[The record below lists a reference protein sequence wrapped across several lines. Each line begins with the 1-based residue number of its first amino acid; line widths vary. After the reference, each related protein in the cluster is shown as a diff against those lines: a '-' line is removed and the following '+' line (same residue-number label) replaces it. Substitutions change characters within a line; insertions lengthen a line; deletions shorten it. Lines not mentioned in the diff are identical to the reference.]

1 MITDAIANRISGL
14 KALLLD
20 MDGTLYVGDRAMTG
34 APAFIAALKAK
45 QIPYLV
51 FTNNS
56 SRAKEVYQ
64 QRLAALG
71 MPTAIDQ
78 ILTSGDASA
87 SYISAETTYRRP
99 YVLGTDALKTAC
111 RDAGLKPTEAADNP
125 DCVLLG
131 YDTSVTYETLTN
143 ACLLVAKGLPY
154 YATHADKTCI
164 DPRGLLPDAGALI
177 AAIETTTSKRP
188 TVLGKPAYAMLGA
201 ALRRLGT
208 TPAELAIVG
217 DQLDTDMTMGHD
229 HDVLSCLVLTGET
242 SKERL
247 AKSGVTPDMTV
258 AHIGDFHTI
267 LKECGLL
274 SSPLD
279 GS

>member
-1 MITDAIANRISGL
+1 
-14 KALLLD
+14 
-20 MDGTLYVGDRAMTG
+20 MDGTLYVGARAMTG
-34 APAFIAALKAK
+34 AQAFIEALKTS

-71 MPTAIDQ
+71 MSTALDQ

-87 SYISAETTYRRP
+87 SYIRTDTTYRRP
-99 YVLGTDALKTAC
+99 YVLGTDALKKAC
-111 RDAGLKPTEAADNP
+111 TDAGLKPTEADDSP

-131 YDTSVTYETLTN
+131 YDTSVTYATLTD
-143 ACLLVAKGLPY
+143 ACLLVAEGLPY

-188 TVLGKPAYAMLGA
+188 TVLGKPAYAMLEPPCVVSA
-201 ALRRLGT
+201 RHQT
-208 TPAELAIVG
+208 N
-217 DQLDTDMTMGHD
+217 
-229 HDVLSCLVLTGET
+229 
-242 SKERL
+242 
-247 AKSGVTPDMTV
+247 
-258 AHIGDFHTI
+258 
-267 LKECGLL
+267 
-274 SSPLD
+274 
-279 GS
+279 